1 MSAGARRS
9 AGARLLRA
17 LCLAAAAV
25 TAACAHSS
33 ASSANDLKQAAAL
46 NAQLAIEYMKIDKLA
61 SSRDFAERALKQ
73 DPENANVQL
82 TAGLVYERLDDMPKA
97 ERAYSAAARIGRHD
111 PNIQNN
117 YAGFLCRTGKT
128 AAGEKLFAQVARDP
142 VYQTPEVA
150 LVNAGVCLHSAG
162 NLVDAQRYFDRAL
175 AIRPN
180 MPEAMLQSANV
191 ALERGEPAQALEI
204 IQRDL
209 SVNPPRP
216 ELLWLGL
223 RVERKLGD
231 SAAAANFA
239 RRIQVEFPDS
249 EQAQRMRSGI
259 DR

>member
-1 MSAGARRS
+1 MSAR
-9 AGARLLRA
+9 ARL
-17 LCLAAAAV
+17 LCLAAVAAL
-25 TAACAHSS
+25 AACAHSS
-33 ASSANDLKQAAAL
+33 KNTANDPKQAAAL
-46 NAQLAIEYMKIDKLA
+46 NAQLAIEYLKLDKLA
-61 SSRDFAERALKQ
+61 SARDFAERALKQ
-73 DPENANVQL
+73 DPDSANVQL
-82 TAGLVYERLDDMPKA
+82 SAGLVYERLNEMPKA
-97 ERAYSAAARIGRHD
+97 EHAYSAAARIGRRD
-111 PNIQNN
+111 PNMQNN

-142 VYQTPEVA
+142 LYQTPEVA

-162 NLVDAQRYFDRAL
+162 DVVDAERYFDRAL

-180 MPEAMLQSANV
+180 MPEAQLQLANI
-191 ALERGEPAQALEI
+191 AFERGDAAHAREI

-209 SVNPPRP
+209 SVNPPTA

-249 EQAQRMRSGI
+249 EQARRMRSGI

>member
-1 MSAGARRS
+1 MSTRARI
-9 AGARLLRA
+9 
-17 LCLAAAAV
+17 LCLAAVAAV
-25 TAACAHSS
+25 AACAHTSKNT
-33 ASSANDLKQAAAL
+33 ANDPKQAAAL
-46 NAQLAIEYMKIDKLA
+46 NAQLAIEYLKLDKLA
-61 SSRDFAERALKQ
+61 SARDFAERALKQ
-73 DPENANVQL
+73 DPDSANVQL
-82 TAGLVYERLDDMPKA
+82 SAGLVYERLNEMPKA
-97 ERAYSAAARIGRHD
+97 EHAYSAAARIGRRD
-111 PNIQNN
+111 PNMQNN

-142 VYQTPEVA
+142 LYQTPEVA

-162 NLVDAQRYFDRAL
+162 DVVDAERYFDRAL

-180 MPEAMLQSANV
+180 MPEALLQLANI
-191 ALERGEPAQALEI
+191 AFERGDAAQAHEL

-209 SVNPPRP
+209 SVNPPTA

-249 EQAQRMRSGI
+249 EQARRMRSGI